1 MITSKMVLLEEPRTL
16 TFEDNSKQERFYVYE
31 KGDVVLAT
39 DHIADAILCANTNLG
54 VVVDNNQ
61 QYVWMRARKN
71 AQSAFSNMKVNG
83 ADKNASSV
91 VQAISAMLDY
101 KGMGLSVKQL
111 VDNGAT
117 PKNVLEDT
125 LTDSVVLDV
134 SGCTVNEILFYVSQ
148 GSPVFAMTG
157 TKSAIL
163 VTGYSQTNI
172 YYYDPASDSTKSM
185 SMDAADKLFTNAGN
199 LFFTYLDR

>member
-1 MITSKMVLLEEPRTL
+1 
-16 TFEDNSKQERFYVYE
+16 
-31 KGDVVLAT
+31 
-39 DHIADAILCANTNLG
+39 
-54 VVVDNNQ
+54 
-61 QYVWMRARKN
+61 
-71 AQSAFSNMKVNG
+71 
-83 ADKNASSV
+83 
-91 VQAISAMLDY
+91 
-101 KGMGLSVKQL
+101 MGLSVKQL

-199 LFFTYLDR
+199 LFFTYLNR

>member
-1 MITSKMVLLEEPRTL
+1 MITSKIVLLEEPRTL

-39 DHIADAILCANTNLG
+39 DHIADAILCANANLG

-71 AQSAFSNMKVNG
+71 AQSAFSNMKVNS

-163 VTGYSQTNI
+163 VTGYSQTKI

-199 LFFTYLDR
+199 LFFTYLNR